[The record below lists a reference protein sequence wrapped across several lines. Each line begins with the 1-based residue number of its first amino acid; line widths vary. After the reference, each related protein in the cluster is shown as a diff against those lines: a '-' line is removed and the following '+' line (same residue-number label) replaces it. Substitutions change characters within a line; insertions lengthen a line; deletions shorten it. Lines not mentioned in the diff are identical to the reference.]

1 MGFIWF
7 RRVCTALLCAL
18 LAVLFTVPGRYLDA
32 QSAAWNDAIDAAGA
46 ALRAG
51 DYQRAGTNADA
62 LVSSFAE
69 AKPALERFL
78 HHDAVEGVFAAL
90 MEAEVLCAAHDA
102 PGALAALAAAK
113 GGIEHLLCIERFTW
127 NALL

>member
-7 RRVCTALLCAL
+7 RRVCTLLLCAL
-18 LAVLFTVPGRYLDA
+18 LLVLFTLPSRYLTTRSAVWNAEIDTA
-32 QSAAWNDAIDAAGA
+32 SAALQSGAFSAAQA
-46 ALRAG
+46 R
-51 DYQRAGTNADA
+51 TDA
-62 LVSSFAE
+62 LASSFSD

-78 HHDAVEGVFAAL
+78 HHDAVESVLAAL
-90 MEAEVLCAAHDA
+90 MEAEVLCAVHDA
-102 PGALAALAAAK
+102 PGAIAALAAAK